1 MPLSH
6 SRTRPATPWTAYVV
20 DDDDLFRESIERNL
34 LAAGY
39 HVRAFASG
47 HDFLSDIAAAPRP
60 GVVLLDWKMP
70 SINGIEVLRR
80 LRESGVDL
88 PVIFLTVLGDQIYE
102 EAALTGGAIDF
113 IEKSRSFAIVQRRME
128 IILSGMRQT
137 MAAGQP
143 PADLHLGAL
152 DIDGASRRVR
162 WRGADV
168 GLTLTEYR
176 LVRFMAEQ
184 AGRDVGYRE
193 LYDLVHGQGFSAGE
207 GEHGY
212 RANVRAFIK
221 RIRQKFR
228 ALDSDFD
235 AIANYPGFGYR
246 WIAPGAG
253 AGAAS

>member
-1 MPLSH
+1 MALSRMQLR
-6 SRTRPATPWTAYVV
+6 SDPRWTVYVV

-39 HVRAFASG
+39 AVHAFGNG
-47 HDFLSDIAAAPRP
+47 HDFLAAIAADSRP

-70 SINGIEVLRR
+70 AINGIEVLRR
-80 LRESGVDL
+80 LRETGSDL

-102 EAALTGGAIDF
+102 EAALAGGAVDF

-128 IILSGMRQT
+128 IILSGVRQ
-137 MAAGQP
+137 MMGGAKP
-143 PADLHLGAL
+143 PDDLRLGPL
-152 DIDGASRRVR
+152 DIDGVSRRVR
-162 WRGADV
+162 WRGQDV

-176 LVRFMAEQ
+176 LVRFMAERH
-184 AGRDVGYRE
+184 GRDVGYRD
-193 LYDLVHGQGFSAGE
+193 LYDLVHGQGFTAGE

-228 ALDSDFD
+228 GLDVEFD

-246 WIAPGAG
+246 WIGPEDSGGA
-253 AGAAS
+253 S

>member
-1 MPLSH
+1 MRPLAPQRLKARS
-6 SRTRPATPWTAYVV
+6 SVKWTAYVV

-39 HVRAFASG
+39 TVRAFGDG
-47 HDFLSDIAAAPRP
+47 HDFLAAIAAEPTP

-70 SINGIEVLRR
+70 AINGIEVLHR
-80 LRESGVDL
+80 LREQGVDL

-102 EAALTGGAIDF
+102 EAALAGGAVDF

-128 IILSGMRQT
+128 IILSGVRQ
-137 MAAGQP
+137 MAGAGQP
-143 PADLHLGAL
+143 PDDLHSGPLA
-152 DIDGASRRVR
+152 IDGASRRVR
-162 WRGADV
+162 WRGQDV

-176 LVRFMAEQ
+176 LVRYMAEHE
-184 AGRDVGYRE
+184 GRDIGYRE
-193 LYDLVHGQGFSAGE
+193 LYDLVHGQGFTAGD

-228 ALDSDFD
+228 ALDPDFD

-246 WIAPGAG
+246 WIMPDSGG
-253 AGAAS
+253 G